1 MAIMTSLYTG
11 VSGLNANGRALS
23 VIGDNIANTNTTGFK
38 GSRAVFGD
46 ILSHA
51 LGGGGALQIGR
62 GVMLMGVQQIF
73 TQGTLETTANP
84 LDLAIEGDGL
94 FMVRDTG
101 GAQFYTRAG
110 QFALDRTGNIVNPEG
125 LQLQGYLALQG
136 GILGTIN
143 VAALNSPPQATGSVT
158 MSANL
163 NSATPVKDPTTQPV
177 FAITSANNTIR
188 INGNNYTITPG
199 NYTGDTLAIEINA
212 RLTTGAPLLPG
223 LTFAYD
229 NATHRFRI
237 TNTVAPAASVTI
249 NWEHADNT
257 IEQLLGFRS
266 VAQTIAATTPA
277 TTVTGN
283 YDAVGFD
290 PTNAVVT
297 SDEPRPS
304 ITVFDSLG
312 NSHLVNVFFRKTA
325 EGTPITGGG
334 TGNRWHWYAVIPPT
348 SSLTGQLQVGA
359 QGFLEFDTA
368 GRLVADIPDFNRFD
382 FAGGVTIPQA
392 ISFDFGRSITEGG
405 SGLLGT
411 TQFGSPSAVLF
422 QSQDGFTAGSLMNLI
437 VDQNGAMTGIF
448 TNGQTLK
455 VADAALARFIA
466 PTELTKLGR
475 NLFAESADS
484 GGPIIGTA
492 GTAGRG
498 RIFANSLEASNVDL
512 ADEFVKMIA
521 AQRGFQANTRV
532 ITTSDDLLTELMRII
547 R

>member
-11 VSGLNANGRALS
+11 VSGLSANGRALS
-23 VIGDNIANTNTTGFK
+23 VIGDNIANVNTTGFK

-46 ILSHA
+46 ILSQA

-84 LDLAIEGDGL
+84 LDLAIEGDG
-94 FMVRDTG
+94 FFIARDAA
-101 GAQFYTRAG
+101 GAQYYTRAG
-110 QFALDRTGNIVNPEG
+110 QFRLDREGNIVNPEG
-125 LQLQGYLALQG
+125 LELQGYLALQG

-143 VAALNSPPQATGSVT
+143 VAALNSPPQATANVI

-163 NSATPVKDPTTQPV
+163 NSATAVKDPTAMPV
-177 FAITSANNTIR
+177 FAITSANNTIVIGGTPR
-188 INGNNYTITPG
+188 TITPG
-199 NYTGDTLAIEINA
+199 NYTGTTLAAALNGMVPPPP
-212 RLTTGAPLLPG
+212 TGLA
-223 LTFAYD
+223 FAYD
-229 NATHRFRI
+229 NATHRFSI
-237 TNTVAPAASVTI
+237 TNTGAAVTI
-249 NWEHADNT
+249 NWGDTAT
-257 IEQLLGFRS
+257 TTEQLLGFRS
-266 VAQTIAATTPA
+266 VAQTIAAGA
-277 TTVTGN
+277 TVPGN

-290 PTNAVVT
+290 PLDALNT

-312 NSHLVNVFFRKTA
+312 NSHLINGYFRKTA
-325 EGTPITGGG
+325 ENTTITGGG
-334 TGNRWHWYAVIPPT
+334 TGNRWHWYAVIPPN
-348 SSLTGQLQVGA
+348 SSLTGQAQVGA

-368 GRLVADIPDFNRFD
+368 GRLVTDISEFQDFY
-382 FAGGVTIPQA
+382 FAGGVVTPQV
-392 ISFDFGRSITEGG
+392 IDFDFGQSITEGG

-411 TQFGSPSAVLF
+411 TQFGSPPSVLF
-422 QSQDGFTAGSLMNLI
+422 QSQDGFTAGSLMSLI

-455 VADAALARFIA
+455 VADVALARFIA
-466 PTELTKLGR
+466 PTVLTKLGR
-475 NLFAESADS
+475 NLFAESSES
-484 GGPIIGTA
+484 GSPIIGTA

-498 RIFANSLEASNVDL
+498 RIFANSLEASNIDL

-532 ITTSDDLLTELMRII
+532 ITTTDDLLTELMMI
-547 R
+547 RR

>member
-11 VSGLNANGRALS
+11 VSGLSANGRALS
-23 VIGDNIANTNTTGFK
+23 VIGDNIANVNTTGFK
-38 GSRAVFGD
+38 GSRAIFGD
-46 ILSHA
+46 ILSQA

-84 LDLAIEGDGL
+84 LDLAIEGDG
-94 FMVRDTG
+94 FFIARDAA

-110 QFALDRTGNIVNPEG
+110 QFRLDRKGDIVNPEG
-125 LQLQGYLALQG
+125 LKLQGYLALQG

-143 VAALNSPPQATGSVT
+143 VAALNSPPQRTANVT
-158 MSANL
+158 MHANL
-163 NSATPVKDPTTQPV
+163 NSATPVNDPTTMRV

-188 INGNNYTITPG
+188 IGGTDYTIRPG
-199 NYTGDTLAIEINA
+199 NYTGAELATELNRMTPA
-212 RLTTGAPLLPG
+212 TPPTG
-223 LTFAYD
+223 LTFAYIPAD
-229 NATHRFRI
+229 HRFEIR
-237 TNTVAPAASVTI
+237 NAGAAVTI
-249 NWEHADNT
+249 NWDHTAT
-257 IEQLLGFRS
+257 TAEQILGFRS
-266 VAQTIAATTPA
+266 VPQTIAAGTAALP
-277 TTVTGN
+277 TTVRGV

-290 PTNAVVT
+290 PINAIAT

-312 NSHLVNVFFRKTA
+312 NSHLINIHFRKTG
-325 EGTPITGGG
+325 ENITGPG
-334 TGNRWHWYAVIPPT
+334 TGNRWHWYAVIPPA
-348 SSLTGQLQVGA
+348 SSLTGQAQVGA

-368 GRLVADIPDFNRFD
+368 GRLVTDIPEYRYFY
-382 FAGGVTIPQA
+382 FAGGVTAPQE

-411 TQFGSPSAVLF
+411 TQFGSPAAVLF
-422 QSQDGFTAGSLMNLI
+422 QSQDGFTAGSLMSLI

-448 TNGQTLK
+448 TNGQTRK
-455 VADAALARFIA
+455 VADVALARFIA
-466 PTELTKLGR
+466 PTVLTKLGR
-475 NLFAESADS
+475 NLFAESAES
-484 GGPIIGTA
+484 GSPIIGTA

-498 RIFANSLEASNVDL
+498 RIFANSLEASNIDL

-532 ITTSDDLLTELMRII
+532 ITTADDLLTELMMI
-547 R
+547 RR

>member
-11 VSGLNANGRALS
+11 VSGLSANGRALS
-23 VIGDNIANTNTTGFK
+23 VIGDNIANVNTTGFK

-46 ILSHA
+46 ILSQA

-84 LDLAIEGDGL
+84 LDLAIEGDG
-94 FMVRDTG
+94 FFIARDAA
-101 GAQFYTRAG
+101 GAQYYTRAG
-110 QFALDRTGNIVNPEG
+110 QFRLDRDGNIVNPEG
-125 LQLQGYLALQG
+125 LELQGYLALQG

-143 VAALNSPPQATGSVT
+143 VAALNSPPRATSNVI

-163 NSATPVKDPTTQPV
+163 NSATPVKDPTTMQV

-188 INGNNYTITPG
+188 IGGANRTITPG
-199 NYTGDTLAIEINA
+199 NYTGAELATALNGITPA
-212 RLTTGAPLLPG
+212 TG

-229 NATHRFRI
+229 NATHRFTI
-237 TNTVAPAASVTI
+237 TNTTGASITI
-249 NWEHADNT
+249 NWDHVDNT

-266 VAQTIAATTPA
+266 VEQTIGLGAS
-277 TTVTGN
+277 VTGN

-290 PTNAVVT
+290 PLDAINT

-312 NSHLVNVFFRKTA
+312 NSHLINGYFRKTA
-325 EGTPITGGG
+325 ENTTITGGG
-334 TGNRWHWYAVIPPT
+334 TGNRWHWYAVIPPS
-348 SSLTGQLQVGA
+348 SSLTGQAQVGA

-368 GRLVADIPDFNRFD
+368 GRLVTDISEFQDFY
-382 FAGGVTIPQA
+382 FAGGVHTPQV
-392 ISFDFGRSITEGG
+392 IDFDFGQSITEGG

-411 TQFGSPSAVLF
+411 TQFGSPPSVLF
-422 QSQDGFTAGSLMNLI
+422 QSQDGFTAGSLMSLI

-455 VADAALARFIA
+455 VADVALARFIA
-466 PTELTKLGR
+466 PTVLTKLGR
-475 NLFAESADS
+475 NLFAESSES
-484 GGPIIGTA
+484 GSPIIGTA

-498 RIFANSLEASNVDL
+498 RIFANSLEASNIDL

-532 ITTSDDLLTELMRII
+532 ITTTDDLLTELMMI
-547 R
+547 RR